1 MPILDQNGAPTLV
14 NVHQLERA
22 IIDEQAGRSGST
34 RERRSDGRWYRARSF
49 GWHGLVLR
57 TRLRLA
63 KEQAGQIGLRSGVPP
78 DLDTR
83 RSCNKFLI

>member
-63 KEQAGQIGLRSGVPP
+63 WRVFTGRYDALSWETPDAG
-78 DLDTR
+78 
-83 RSCNKFLI
+83 